1 MPQHKTIRRMN
12 QKDTI
17 RISLMV
23 QAAGKMDG
31 KYWVYNEGWSD
42 EMIAHKAN
50 ASDETFSVALTA
62 DHVSGIRRNGF
73 GRMKTESQSGKN
85 LPVAFQR
92 IRELEARIE
101 ALEAAITDPNKT
113 TPKSIPK
120 PEASPYDRVR
130 VNTSSWD
137 KRSG

>member
-50 ASDETFSVALTA
+50 ASDENFSVALTA

-73 GRMKTESQSGKN
+73 GRMKPRAKPGKT
-85 LPVAFQR
+85 LRSRFSAF
-92 IRELEARIE
+92 A
-101 ALEAAITDPNKT
+101 N
-113 TPKSIPK
+113 S
-120 PEASPYDRVR
+120 
-130 VNTSSWD
+130 
-137 KRSG
+137 KRA